1 MIASGNGVGEGVG
14 VGTGDGV
21 TVGVG
26 VGEGVT
32 EGGGLNFGPGHPA
45 SRVQLTNNAVNAGN
59 GKLRKWSKGDNLLSS
74 GTTSFLPEKTS

>member
-1 MIASGNGVGEGVG
+1 MIASGNGVGGGVG
-14 VGTGDGV
+14 VGTGV

-45 SRVQLTNNAVNAGN
+45 NRIQAQMVRNAVSAGN
-59 GKLRKWSKGDNLLSS
+59 AEIAVNGKARTQSS
-74 GTTSFLPEKTS
+74 TGFELCNSER

>member
-1 MIASGNGVGEGVG
+1 MIASGNGVGGGVG

-21 TVGVG
+21 NVGVG

-45 SRVQLTNNAVNAGN
+45 SRIQRQTVRSAVSAGNAVD
-59 GKLRKWSKGDNLLSS
+59 GKSQTQSS
-74 GTTSFLPEKTS
+74 TCFALCNSEG